1 MEIVKKQTFS
11 ETFSVYLDRRMVR
24 ILLLGIISGF
34 PWVLIGS
41 SLSLWLKE
49 DGISRA
55 TIGWAGLIFGVYA
68 INFLWAPLIDRIR
81 IPWLT
86 SKIGH
91 RRGWI
96 VTMQF
101 VILLSLICWFFLDPL
116 GNGFS
121 FEILRTGKTFSM
133 SGLGVIILFGLIIAI
148 ASATQDITVDAL
160 RIEQIGENEGMS
172 MQAGAAMAVVGWW
185 TGYKLG
191 GVVALNCAALFETGG
206 YLGISFISIPI
217 PAIEN
222 YWQATFLVLSVVII
236 LCNIGL
242 MFVHE
247 PQPTER
253 QIAQRKTDQVI
264 EEKLSSSGK
273 KSYLKIIGG
282 ILFIFFI
289 AHFLPKI
296 VAINLFPFLGS
307 KIFYNIIIPV
317 LLGILGFALLNVD
330 SKWGKRTAAWISG
343 TIGGPFVSF
352 FKRNEISGKE
362 SISTEEKTLLWFLMH
377 FFELSWKFIK
387 KYRIAFYILGFIF
400 LFKIGEAFLGRMSI
414 VFYKEIGF
422 TKGDIA
428 LYSKGIGW
436 ITTVVFTLLGGIF
449 AIRSGVVKAMFIS
462 GILMALTNLL
472 FSFLAW
478 YINVPDLHF
487 TWLYG
492 KIWIWGATIVIVSGV
507 IIVAVRSILEKFS
520 KSNKR
525 TLGITAVIFIG
536 TLIITVTRPALDSA
550 EIDSTRLAFAVA
562 VLLDDIAAAFATVA
576 FVAFIS
582 LLIDRTYTAT
592 QYALLASIG
601 TLGRTTLAA
610 SSGWMV
616 DTLEKGG
623 NLILF
628 SRFSLSIPSV
638 ENPWEVFFVITAI
651 MVIPS
656 LICLWFIRNK
666 LKLQ

>member
-1 MEIVKKQTFS
+1 MEIIKKQTLS
-11 ETFSVYLDRRMVR
+11 ETFSVYFDKRMIR

-49 DGISRA
+49 DGLSRS

-68 INFLWAPLIDRIR
+68 INFLWAPIIDRIR

-86 SKIGH
+86 EKIGH

-101 VILLSLICWFFLDPL
+101 VILASLVCWSAVDPTVNL
-116 GNGFS
+116 G
-121 FEILRTGKTFSM
+121 L
-133 SGLGVIILFGLIIAI
+133 VITIGLIIAI

-160 RIEQIGENEGMS
+160 RIEQIGENEGRS

-191 GVVALNCAALFETGG
+191 GVIALNAAAYFQNAG
-206 YLGISFISIPI
+206 F
-217 PAIEN
+217 EN
-222 YWQATFLVLSVVII
+222 YWQITFLILGIVVIA
-236 LCNIGL
+236 CNIGL

-247 PQPTER
+247 SQPTER
-253 QIAQRKTDQVI
+253 QIAQRHTDQTI
-264 EEKLSSSGK
+264 EEKLGSSGV
-273 KSYLKIIGG
+273 I
-282 ILFIFFI
+282 
-289 AHFLPKI
+289 
-296 VAINLFPFLGS
+296 S
-307 KIFYNIIIPV
+307 KI
-317 LLGILGFALLNVD
+317 L
-330 SKWGKRTAAWISG
+330 AWISG
-343 TIGGPFVSF
+343 TIAGPIISF
-352 FKRNEISGKE
+352 FKRNGFK
-362 SISTEEKTLLWFLMH
+362 
-377 FFELSWKFIK
+377 
-387 KYRIAFYILGFIF
+387 IALGILGFVF

-422 TKGDIA
+422 SKGDIA

-436 ITTVVFTLLGGIF
+436 ITTVVFTLLGGLL

-462 GILMALTNLL
+462 GILMAATNLL
-472 FSFLAW
+472 FAALAW
-478 YINVPDLHF
+478 S
-487 TWLYG
+487 G
-492 KIWIWGATIVIVSGV
+492 KSE
-507 IIVAVRSILEKFS
+507 L
-520 KSNKR
+520 
-525 TLGITAVIFIG
+525 L
-536 TLIITVTRPALDSA
+536 
-550 EIDSTRLAFAVA
+550 FAVA

-582 LLIDRTYTAT
+582 LLVDRTYTAT

-610 SSGWMV
+610 SSGQLV
-616 DTLEKGG
+616 DWLNGDWG
-623 NLILF
+623 I
-628 SRFSLSIPSV
+628 
-638 ENPWEVFFVITAI
+638 FFVITSA

-656 LICLWFIRNK
+656 LILLWFIRNK